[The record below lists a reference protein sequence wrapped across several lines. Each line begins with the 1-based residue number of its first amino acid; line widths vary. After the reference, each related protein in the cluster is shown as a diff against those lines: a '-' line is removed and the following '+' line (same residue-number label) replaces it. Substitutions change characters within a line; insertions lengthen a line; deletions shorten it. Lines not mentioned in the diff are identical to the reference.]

1 MTKKELQEK
10 LKAASQINGNA
21 FERLEAK
28 VAVLAEFLLEHKV
41 TPR

>member
-1 MTKKELQEK
+1 MTKKELEAK
-10 LKAASQINGNA
+10 LKEAEGNNNA

-28 VAVLAEFLLEHKV
+28 VAILAEFLLEHKV